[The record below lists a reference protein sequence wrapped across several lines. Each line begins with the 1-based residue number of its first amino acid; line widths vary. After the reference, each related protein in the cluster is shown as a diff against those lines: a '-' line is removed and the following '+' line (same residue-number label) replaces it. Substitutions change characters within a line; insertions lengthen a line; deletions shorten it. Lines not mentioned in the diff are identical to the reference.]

1 MVALQRTSP
10 IRMRATLR
18 QLTDISEQPTQRTG
32 AIHLIQGAAKVTKP
46 LLPLDRSGRPY
57 AKIRSSNI
65 DTLKLVE
72 EVVQQFYEIEGRWP
86 REIVLIASRYLHIGA
101 KMKYYFVPVVA
112 GHNIRI
118 PYVYQPG
125 GDDVIARG

>member
-1 MVALQRTSP
+1 MAVAYH
-10 IRMRATLR
+10 
-18 QLTDISEQPTQRTG
+18 QPTSSIRLKAALRAMQDVSERPTQITG
-32 AIHLIQGAAKVTKP
+32 AIRLVQISPKVTKP
-46 LLPLDRSGRPY
+46 LLPLDRAGRPY
-57 AKIRSSNI
+57 AKIRSNHI

-72 EVVQQFYEIEGRWP
+72 EVVASFYEIEGRYP

-101 KMKYYFVPVVA
+101 RMKYYFVP

-118 PYVYQPG
+118 PYIYRPG